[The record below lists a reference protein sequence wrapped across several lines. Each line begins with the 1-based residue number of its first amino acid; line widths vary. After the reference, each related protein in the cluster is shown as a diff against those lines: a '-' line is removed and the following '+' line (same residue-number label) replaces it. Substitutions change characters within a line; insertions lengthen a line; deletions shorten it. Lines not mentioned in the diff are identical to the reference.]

1 MVKDDGKRREL
12 FELDQA
18 IQETRA
24 ALGDD
29 HHASVA
35 LAAVYHNLMR
45 RWSEI

>member
-1 MVKDDGKRREL
+1 MVKDDGQRREL

-24 ALGDD
+24 ALGDE
-29 HHASVA
+29 HHAAVA
-35 LAAVYHNLMR
+35 LTATYHNLLR